1 MAAMEILKIKI
12 FWCPRIDLINYLNK
26 FGVGRSTA
34 SKKNKKERTKKKEQK
49 RKNKKERTKKT
60 YENIGENSPKLKW
73 LYFYTLEKNQQ
84 KKCVLRMFFV
94 CFSHRTKK
102 PSEYVFSY
110 VFSYAFSYVFQMTTF
125 KWLYSNDSIQMTI
138 FFSYVR
144 KKYPNL

>member
-1 MAAMEILKIKI
+1 MEILKIKI

-34 SKKNKKERTKKKEQK
+34 SK
-49 RKNKKERTKKT
+49 KNKKERTKKT